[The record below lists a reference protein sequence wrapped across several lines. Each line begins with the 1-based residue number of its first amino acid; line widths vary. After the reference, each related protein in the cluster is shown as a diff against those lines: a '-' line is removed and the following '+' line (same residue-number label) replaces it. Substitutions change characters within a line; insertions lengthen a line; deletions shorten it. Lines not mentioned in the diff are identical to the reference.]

1 MMVRADTEE
10 VTVTCGNDIVARHT
24 RCWACHQSLTD
35 PEHAAAARLLR
46 GEVIHQAAARAHAAR
61 AAALAPDSL
70 GIEVEQRELG
80 TYDRMFTL
88 IEGGAGKE
96 DT

>member
-1 MMVRADTEE
+1 MAHTTPYALEHSDQYAD
-10 VTVTCGNDIVARHT
+10 N
-24 RCWACHQSLTD
+24 
-35 PEHAAAARLLR
+35 
-46 GEVIHQAAARAHAAR
+46 
-61 AAALAPDSL
+61 SL
-70 GIEVEQRELG
+70 GIDVEQRELG